1 MGIIQV
7 ALGAISTTA
16 KNAYKEFFYCDALP
30 ENVLVVRG
38 KKHSEK
44 NSHNH
49 GNDNVIS
56 NGSGIAV
63 ADGQCMIIV
72 DNGSI
77 VDVVAEPGEYKY
89 DTSSSPSIFAGNLG
103 QSIKDTFNQFLQTV
117 SYGGDT
123 GKEQR
128 VYYFNIKEIT
138 GTMFGTPNPVPFRVV
153 DNKIGLDIDVALRC
167 HGTFTF
173 KITDPIL
180 FYKNVCG
187 NVALQYDRQ
196 QIEPTLK
203 SEFVDALQ
211 PALARISAIGVRYSE
226 IALHTEE
233 LKNEMNEVLTKK
245 WAEQRGISIASIALN
260 SATLSKEDEDMIK
273 QAQKTGMMQN
283 ANYAAATMV
292 NAQAEAMQAAAKNAG
307 GAMNGFMGMNMAMNA
322 GGINAQDLFAMG
334 AKQNAAN
341 QAASADSWTC
351 SCGTVNTGKFCS
363 ECASPKPAP
372 AGQWTC
378 SCGTVNT
385 GKFCSECASP
395 RPASGEWTCSCGAV
409 NTGKFCSE
417 CASPR
422 P

>member
-363 ECASPKPAP
+363 ECASP
-372 AGQWTC
+372 
-378 SCGTVNT
+378 
-385 GKFCSECASP
+385 